1 MAKNTLTMI
10 DGADLLAEV
19 ELVKAQDEE
28 DGVAEILVWVPVGTL
43 VVPSLRT
50 FLLTLLGQKG

>member
-10 DGADLLAEV
+10 TRADLLAEV

-28 DGVAEILVWVPVGTL
+28 DGDAEVLNQNSSG
-43 VVPSLRT
+43 
-50 FLLTLLGQKG
+50 

>member
-10 DGADLLAEV
+10 TGADLLAEV